1 MLSLHAEQ
9 ERRGEVLVCEDAGS
23 EGAIIYSLLI
33 LLIVV
38 TVGEGNDPP
47 DNFSLILFLHI
58 FLAHKSLPENC
69 KDEPGEHEASDEG

>member
-1 MLSLHAEQ
+1 MANKLPVSNRVLSLNAEQ

-23 EGAIIYSLLI
+23 EGAIIYSLLV

-47 DNFSLILFLHI
+47 DNFVMIFCLHFFI
-58 FLAHKSLPENC
+58 FTRKLQR
-69 KDEPGEHEASDEG
+69 